1 MNEGFWTKFF
11 GWITDPAVWSGPSGI
26 PARLLEHVILSGVA
40 VTIAALVALPLAM
53 YIGHRRRFE
62 LAVVSIANLGRS
74 IPSFGLIVL
83 FVILF
88 GLQLDWPAALRPSI
102 VAAMVL
108 LAIPPILT
116 NAYVGIQG
124 VDTDLLE
131 SARGMGMRE
140 GEVLRRIEL
149 PLAAPL
155 IVAGLRTAAV
165 QVIAT
170 ATLSAIAAGGGL
182 GRFIV
187 DGTAQRDMEEI
198 FGGALL
204 VALLALA
211 AEGGFSA
218 LERAVSPRTRSRGP
232 RARQEVVARPL
243 APDIGP
249 AA

>member
-1 MNEGFWTKFF
+1 MSDGFWAKLLE
-11 GWITDPAVWSGPSGI
+11 WITDPAVWSGPTGI
-26 PARLLEHVILSGVA
+26 PARLLEHLILSAVA
-40 VTIAALVALPLAM
+40 VTIAAIVALPVAM

-62 LAVVSIANLGRS
+62 LVVVSVANLGRA
-74 IPSFGLIVL
+74 IPSLGLIVL

-88 GLQLDWPAALRPSI
+88 GLQLDWPAELRPSI

-124 VDTDLLE
+124 VEPDVLE
-131 SARGMGMRE
+131 SARGMGLRE

-155 IVAGLRTAAV
+155 IVGGLRIAAV

-170 ATLSAIAAGGGL
+170 ATLAAIPAGGGL

-198 FGGALL
+198 FGGAVL
-204 VALLALA
+204 VALLAVV
-211 AEGGFSA
+211 AEVGFSA
-218 LERAVSPRTRSRGP
+218 LERLVTPRTTSRRGGKAV
-232 RARQEVVARPL
+232 RAVVPAE
-243 APDIGP
+243 IGP